1 MSGAPD
7 KALIEDELGKAGLSS
22 VVVHTFDTLPSTSV
36 WLHDFAS
43 NAKELLTDTQLCTTD
58 WQSAGVAR
66 RGRSWQTKP
75 GNITFSILSTTQK
88 PPKELLGLSLIT
100 GLGVASCL
108 AAELDIKVALK
119 WPNDV
124 LLNDMKLGGL
134 LTEVSSVP
142 GAEQTASNGRSAA
155 HITQIVTGIGIN
167 LRHDDEVVDLGIGA
181 TSLESVSVP
190 SDPQQR
196 DILIGKLAAS
206 VLSSHQLFFERGW
219 APFAEAWKAVDWLFG
234 KQVTIHQDKKTEHAL
249 ARGVNEQGALL
260 VERAGETHL
269 LYSGNVSIRPTL

>member
-1 MSGAPD
+1 MSVEPD
-7 KALIEDELGKAGLSS
+7 KALIHAELEKAGLSS

-36 WLHDFAS
+36 WLRDLAS
-43 NAKELLTDTQLCTTD
+43 KADEPLNVPHLCSTD
-58 WQSAGVAR
+58 WQSAGVGR

-88 PPKELLGLSLIT
+88 PPKELLGLSLVT

-108 AAELDIKVALK
+108 AAELDVQAALK

-124 LLNDMKLGGL
+124 LLNDLKLGGL
-134 LTEVSSVP
+134 LTEVTSVS
-142 GAEQTASNGRSAA
+142 GTDQAKHHGRSAA
-155 HITQIVTGIGIN
+155 ANTQIVTGIGIN

-190 SDPQQR
+190 NGPQQR

-206 VLSSHQLFFERGW
+206 VLTSHQEFFERGW
-219 APFAEAWKAVDWLFG
+219 APFAEAWKARDWLYG
-234 KQVTIHQDKKTEHAL
+234 KQVTIHQDKTTEHAL
-249 ARGVNEQGALL
+249 ACGVNEQGALL

-269 LYSGNVSIRPTL
+269 LYSGNVSIRPTV